1 MQLKASHFKKKYMF
15 PWSLSPYLSVGGAEL
30 QGEYACEEDVD
41 AVKGM
46 ETWKPDVWVTAFN
59 DFNLYDNHEHH
70 ANMVNI

>member
-15 PWSLSPYLSVGGAEL
+15 PRSLSPYLSVGGAEL

-46 ETWKPDVWVTAFN
+46 ETWKPDV
-59 DFNLYDNHEHH
+59 
-70 ANMVNI
+70 